1 MQPLSPDQR
10 NQGPLYEGAF
20 AYEPP
25 WYVNPEGGPPY
36 PTLDIGELSPVAGA
50 MPGQSGIGAG
60 RFGWLN
66 PANAI
71 VLNTRTTVADFIGVT
86 IPRGVNWESC
96 YWSQGSRWLRAGYQ
110 MSIIS
115 RGAFWLKF
123 PGGAFR
129 GDPVYASLVD
139 GTAVSGNNV
148 TFSVEL
154 TKFFVTRG
162 CTPGT
167 LAQVSTWAN
176 FGS

>member
-1 MQPLSPDQR
+1 MQPLLPSQVNR
-10 NQGPLYEGAF
+10 GPLYEGAF
-20 AYEPP
+20 AYDPP
-25 WYVNPEGGPPY
+25 VYTDPGGGPPY
-36 PTLDIGELSPVAGA
+36 PSVDAGELSPRAGR
-50 MPGQSGIGAG
+50 MPGQSGIAAG
-60 RFGWLN
+60 RFGWFN
-66 PANAI
+66 PADGI
-71 VLNTRTTVADFIGVT
+71 VLNTRTTAGDSIGVT

-110 MSIIS
+110 MSLIT

-148 TFSVEL
+148 TLSVEL

-162 CTPGT
+162 CTPGS
-167 LAQVSTWAN
+167 LAQISTWAN
-176 FGS
+176 FT